1 MAVAELST
9 LGYFLPIF
17 AFLLVFIVIYAIL
30 KKTGVLGDSDG
41 IILFI
46 SFILASFFVVESSL
60 VEFVSFSS
68 SWFAVLVIG
77 VFFIMMLVAFMPG
90 DKPLEMLS
98 KGSWFAW
105 VLIGLMVAIFIV
117 SSSYVFNWA
126 INWDYVWDS
135 NWIGLVLL
143 IIIAAVVSF
152 VIKGKSG

>member
-1 MAVAELST
+1 MAVADVSN
-9 LGYFLPIF
+9 LGYFLPIA
-17 AFLLVFIVIYAIL
+17 AFLLVFIVVYAIL
-30 KKTGVLGDSDG
+30 KKTKVLGESDG
-41 IILFI
+41 VMLFI
-46 SFILASFFVVESSL
+46 SFILAIFFVVEASL

-77 VFFIMMLVAFMPG
+77 VFFIMMLVAFTPG
-90 DKPLEMLS
+90 EKPLEMLT

-126 INWDYVWDS
+126 VNWDYVWESD
-135 NWIGLVLL
+135 WFGLVLL